1 VIELQALSLIGVF
14 LFILGAAFGSF
25 GNVLVLRMPK
35 NESINGR
42 SHCPHCGHMLS
53 AWELIPIVSF
63 IMLRGKCRSCSKPI
77 AWQYPLVEFVT
88 GLLFLLAGWWSGFL
102 VPESILLG
110 LVFWAMLLIAL
121 IDART
126 QMIPDAF
133 TVMLLICAVA
143 YRLLLHSLA
152 FDGALVALI
161 FFGGQ
166 WLFSR
171 GQWVGS
177 GDVFLAVAL
186 GFLLG
191 SWEHLLLGLMAA
203 YIIGALYVSV
213 LLGLGTM
220 KRSQHVAFGPF
231 LVIGALIAFLYGDK
245 VLKVMLPM

>member
-1 VIELQALSLIGVF
+1 MIPLQAEALIGGF
-14 LFILGAAFGSF
+14 LFVLGAAFGSF
-25 GNVLVLRMPK
+25 GNVLILRMPK
-35 NESINGR
+35 NESVNGR
-42 SHCPHCGHMLS
+42 SHCPHCGHILS
-53 AWELIPIVSF
+53 AWELIPILSF
-63 IMLRGKCRSCSKPI
+63 LFLRGRCKSCGKPI
-77 AWQYPLVEFVT
+77 AWQYPLVELVAGLFFV
-88 GLLFLLAGWWSGFL
+88 LAGWWSNFL

-110 LVFWAMLLIAL
+110 LVFWAMLLIAM

-133 TVMLLICAVA
+133 TVILLICAVA

-152 FDGALVALI
+152 FDGALVALV

-166 WLFSR
+166 WLLSR

-191 SWEHLLLGLMAA
+191 SWVHLLLGLMAA

-231 LVIGALIAFLYGDK
+231 LVMGALIAFLYGDK
-245 VLKVMLPM
+245 ALKVLLPM